1 MVAKCRLAIF
11 LYTEVLTKL
20 TNLCLQNKH
29 YWPPCLAA
37 LPFTF
42 WVGFYDL
49 VAGGY
54 FEENALHHIPERM
67 DMISIAL
74 GALIEAFVLAN
85 VYRHW
90 SVSKPVH
97 FCGFEFGVWIG
108 LFVGFGAGLVFYG
121 TAEVHTLNTHLVD
134 AAWNIVYYGF
144 TGLMIAWGYGLVS
157 KKETATD

>member
-1 MVAKCRLAIF
+1 MFTKQTLLATLLGGLTLYF
-11 LYTEVLTKL
+11 LG
-20 TNLCLQNKH
+20 
-29 YWPPCLAA
+29 WI
-37 LPFTF
+37 
-42 WVGFYDL
+42 FYDL

-67 DMISIAL
+67 DMVSIAL

-90 SVSKPVH
+90 SVSKPGH
-97 FCGFEFGVWIG
+97 FCGFEFGAWIG
-108 LFVGFGAGLVFYG
+108 LFVGLGAGLVFYG